1 MDAVIVIQEVAL
13 HCPKS
18 ADVVQAGNFGAI
30 RTFVEY
36 ASEEQKEKYL
46 PDLLAGKKIL
56 GLGMSEPGAGSAVTE
71 LATSAKRVDG
81 GYLIN
86 GSKVFSTHSPE
97 AGLFLVY
104 VRFGPGLDGIGSV
117 LVERDAPGLTVG
129 QPNSFMSG
137 EEWSQLYFEDCFVA
151 DAGLLL
157 GPGGFKKQISGFN
170 VERIGNSSRALA
182 LGRYAFNKA
191 KEYASVKI
199 NKETINMKMIQSLAV
214 FMSCVLTLGSS
225 AFAQSAASYPDKP
238 IKIVVSFTAGGTTDI
253 LAREVGNQ
261 MSIRWKVPVIIENK
275 PGAAG
280 NLGTEIVGRAAPDGY
295 TLLASSIGPISINPT
310 LFGNLPVNPQK
321 ALQPVALLGD
331 VPNILAVPSSS
342 GIKNWK
348 EFTAYLKANPGAINY
363 GSTGIGTT
371 AHLISF
377 LFAQK
382 MNMDATHIPYK
393 GAEATRDLVAGRLQ
407 FMFATAPSV
416 VPLIKAGQ
424 LNAIAV
430 SSKKRISAMP
440 NLPTLNELGV
450 DIATGAWFGFFAPAG
465 TNPAIVKKLNETTLS
480 ILEEPNIK
488 QKLLGLGADPVPMN
502 VQEFTKFVRNDY
514 ALWAPIVKA
523 SGAKPE

>member
-1 MDAVIVIQEVAL
+1 MKLIKQIAISFGCAL
-13 HCPKS
+13 VLVS
-18 ADVVQAGNFGAI
+18 NAFSQ
-30 RTFVEY
+30 
-36 ASEEQKEKYL
+36 
-46 PDLLAGKKIL
+46 
-56 GLGMSEPGAGSAVTE
+56 GAGA
-71 LATSAKRVDG
+71 
-81 GYLIN
+81 
-86 GSKVFSTHSPE
+86 
-97 AGLFLVY
+97 
-104 VRFGPGLDGIGSV
+104 
-117 LVERDAPGLTVG
+117 
-129 QPNSFMSG
+129 
-137 EEWSQLYFEDCFVA
+137 
-151 DAGLLL
+151 
-157 GPGGFKKQISGFN
+157 
-170 VERIGNSSRALA
+170 
-182 LGRYAFNKA
+182 
-191 KEYASVKI
+191 
-199 NKETINMKMIQSLAV
+199 
-214 FMSCVLTLGSS
+214 
-225 AFAQSAASYPDKP
+225 YPDKP
-238 IKIVVSFTAGGTTDI
+238 IKIIVSFTAGGTTDI

-261 MSIRWKVPVIIENK
+261 MSIRWKVPVVVENK

-280 NLGTEIVGRAAPDGY
+280 NLGT
-295 TLLASSIGPISINPT
+295 ISINPT

-331 VPNILAVPSSS
+331 VPNILVVPATS

-371 AHLISF
+371 AHLISY

-382 MNMDATHIPYK
+382 LSVEALHIPYK

-430 SSKKRISAMP
+430 STKKRISALP
-440 NLPTLNELGV
+440 DLPTLNELGV

-465 TNPAIVKKLNETTLS
+465 TNPAIIKKLNETTLS
-480 ILEEPNIK
+480 ILEEPAIK

-502 VQEFTKFVRNDY
+502 VQEFTKFVQNDF